1 MGIKLTNL
9 KKGKKAKVFKIDGGI
24 GAKSK
29 LQVMGIFPGV
39 DISVIQ
45 SVNKGPVVI
54 EAGNTRLAIGR
65 GLAEKVEV
73 DIDG

>member
-1 MGIKLTNL
+1 MGIRLTNL
-9 KKGKKAKVFKIDGGI
+9 KTGKKAKVLKIDGGI

-29 LQVMGIFPGV
+29 LQAMGIFPGI
-39 DISVIQ
+39 DITVVQ
-45 SVNKGPVVI
+45 SMDRGPVVI

>member
-1 MGIKLTNL
+1 MIIKLTNL
-9 KKGKKAKVFKIDGGI
+9 QAGKKARILKIDGGT

-29 LQVMGIFPGV
+29 LQAMGIFPGI
-39 DISVIQ
+39 DITVVQ
-45 SVNKGPVVI
+45 SMDRGPVVI

-73 DIDG
+73 EANE